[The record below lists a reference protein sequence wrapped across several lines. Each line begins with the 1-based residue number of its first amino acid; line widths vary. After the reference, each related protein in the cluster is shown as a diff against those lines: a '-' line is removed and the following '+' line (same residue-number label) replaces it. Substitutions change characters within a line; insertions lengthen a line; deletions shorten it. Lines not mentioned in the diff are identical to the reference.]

1 MRAVVV
7 EEYSQPLVVSEV
19 EELPLGPR
27 EVRLETGASGVCHS
41 DLSAARGQY
50 PIRLPFVLGHEGTG
64 RVREVGRDVTGLRP
78 GDRVICAF
86 IQACGGC
93 WQCLNGRSH
102 CCEGAARVGGM
113 PRVGRDGRELSTFAG
128 LGTMAEAMTV
138 NETNLVKIETGL
150 PDEQLA
156 LLGCGITTG
165 VGSALWTAEVKPG
178 SSVAVFGCGGVGL
191 SVVQG
196 ARIAG
201 AAELIAVDPF
211 ASKREAAKTFGATHG
226 VDPTVADPVDQV
238 KEITHGRGAE
248 YTFEVVGRV
257 DTMRQAYEAACR
269 GGTVTMVGALPAD
282 LELPLPANRIHAEAK
297 RILGSAYGSAQVRR
311 DMPRL
316 VALAETGRLDIGS
329 MVSRHIGLTD
339 VDAAFLAMEQGE
351 VIRSVITF

>member
-1 MRAVVV
+1 
-7 EEYSQPLVVSEV
+7 
-19 EELPLGPR
+19 
-27 EVRLETGASGVCHS
+27 
-41 DLSAARGQY
+41 
-50 PIRLPFVLGHEGTG
+50 
-64 RVREVGRDVTGLRP
+64 
-78 GDRVICAF
+78 
-86 IQACGGC
+86 
-93 WQCLNGRSH
+93 
-102 CCEGAARVGGM
+102 
-113 PRVGRDGRELSTFAG
+113 
-128 LGTMAEAMTV
+128 
-138 NETNLVKIETGL
+138 
-150 PDEQLA
+150 
-156 LLGCGITTG
+156 
-165 VGSALWTAEVKPG
+165 
-178 SSVAVFGCGGVGL
+178 
-191 SVVQG
+191 
-196 ARIAG
+196 
-201 AAELIAVDPF
+201 
-211 ASKREAAKTFGATHG
+211 

-269 GGTVTMVGALPAD
+269 GGTVTMVGALPSD